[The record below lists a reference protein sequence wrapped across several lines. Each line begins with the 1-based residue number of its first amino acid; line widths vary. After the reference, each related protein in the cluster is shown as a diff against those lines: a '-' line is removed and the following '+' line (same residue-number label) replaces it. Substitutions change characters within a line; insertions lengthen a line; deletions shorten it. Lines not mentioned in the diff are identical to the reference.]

1 MIHLPRTYD
10 RTGELEDINSYALR
24 EAGKLADAGF
34 DGFIVENYNDYPF
47 PRGRIEESTLFIMGR
62 VLESLRKEFR
72 DKLIGVNILRNDALD
87 SVKLACEGSADFIR
101 VNAYLEPVWAPEG
114 LLEPVGYEVYRF
126 KEKNNCNVK
135 IYADVNVK
143 HSKPILDYVTALK
156 NLVWRGRV
164 DGVIVSGSATGSETS
179 PLHVYLARK
188 IAPGNVEVIVGSGVT
203 LDNAG
208 LYVGV
213 ADALI
218 IGTWIKEGGITTN
231 PIDPEKARMM
241 VDRVR
246 WLEKIRGLS

>member
-10 RTGELEDINSYALR
+10 KLDHYTEIIDYALG
-24 EAGKLADAGF
+24 EAGKLVDTGF

-47 PRGRIEESTLFIMGR
+47 PKKDIEESTLVIIQR
-62 VLESLRKEFR
+62 VLESLRASFKNS
-72 DKLIGVNILRNDALD
+72 LIGLNILRNNALA
-87 SVKLACEGSADFIR
+87 SARLACRESADFIR

-126 KEKNNCNVK
+126 KEKSNCGVK

-156 NLVWRGRV
+156 NLIWRGRV

-179 PLHVYLARK
+179 PLHVYLARR
-188 IAPGNVEVIVGSGVT
+188 IAPENIEVIVGSGVT
-203 LDNAG
+203 LNNTG

-231 PIDPEKARMM
+231 PIDPERARMI
-241 VDRVR
+241 VDRVK